1 MYKSSAVE
9 EEKEFEFEAKPLEY
23 VFFIDR
29 SGSMSGTRIKLAV
42 QAL

>member
-1 MYKSSAVE
+1 
-9 EEKEFEFEAKPLEY
+9 